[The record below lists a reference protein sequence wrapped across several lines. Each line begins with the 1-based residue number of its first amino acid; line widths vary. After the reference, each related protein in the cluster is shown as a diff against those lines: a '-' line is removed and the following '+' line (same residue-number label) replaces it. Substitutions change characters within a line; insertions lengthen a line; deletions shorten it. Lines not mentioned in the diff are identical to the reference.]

1 MTPESP
7 VARPAPAALLQ
18 QAQAHLDR
26 QDWTRAAPL
35 LEQALRSQPSDATLW
50 LALAQTRAKLGQQQA
65 ALDAAG
71 QALRLQ
77 AHNLPAALVAA
88 QAALSLQQQ
97 ALCIQLLQAQPGL
110 PQSNL
115 GQRLLGEAL
124 RRSGQPGDAVGA
136 LMQALALRPDDI
148 DAYLQLGFALQS
160 LQLQGEAA
168 ECFRT
173 VTLLS
178 PQAVMPRA
186 YLLHAEQHS
195 ARWAQFD
202 ADLLAMRQALA
213 AKPDDADD
221 EFCVPFAL
229 IGVPHS
235 PAELLKSARISSR
248 FLSRGLQPLPLPPR
262 AAQAAEGRRL
272 RIGYLSADFHEHAT
286 AALLVELLESRD
298 RERFEVLLFSHGRD
312 DGSPLR
318 ARIAA
323 ACERFIDVSTLDL
336 PGTAAAIRAAEVD
349 ILVELKG
356 HTADSRLAA
365 LACRPAPVQV
375 AWLGF
380 PGPCGLDAVDYIIGD
395 PVVTPLSHASHYS
408 EQVAQLPR
416 CYQPNDGRRAR
427 LAPPPRATLGLPE
440 DALVLLSAN
449 QVYKLTPALFDAWMQ
464 ILQHLPEAVLWQ
476 LSGGEQTDAR
486 LRAEAQARGI
496 AAERLVFAPKVA
508 MAEHLQRLGAADLA
522 LDSWPCNGHTTTSD
536 ALSAGVPVVTLMGEG
551 FSERVA
557 ASLLHAAGL
566 DSLVCHDVASYVDTA
581 CRLGR
586 DAPARQRLRE
596 RLPEALGPLFD
607 APRLARE
614 LEALYLRMWQRAVA
628 GLQPAALPAESAA
641 QPALSE

>member
-1 MTPESP
+1 MKPERP

-18 QAQAHLDR
+18 QAQAQLDR

-35 LEQALRSQPSDATLW
+35 LEQALQSQPADATLW

-65 ALDAAG
+65 ALEAAR
-71 QALRLQ
+71 QALSLQ

-88 QAALSLQQQ
+88 QAALILQQH

-173 VTLLS
+173 VTMLS

-195 ARWAQFD
+195 ARWQQFD
-202 ADLLAMRQALA
+202 ADRLALREALA
-213 AKPDDADD
+213 AKPDEAAD

-248 FLSRGLQPLPLPPR
+248 FLSRGLQPLPPR
-262 AAQAAEGRRL
+262 AAQPAEGRRL
-272 RIGYLSADFHEHAT
+272 RIGYLSADFYEHAT
-286 AALLVELLESRD
+286 AALLVQLLESRD

-336 PGTAAAIRAAEVD
+336 PGTAAVIRAAEVD

-395 PVVTPLSHASHYS
+395 PIVTPLSHASHYS
-408 EQVAQLPR
+408 EQIAQLPR

-427 LAPPPRATLGLPE
+427 LAPPPRATLGLP
-440 DALVLLSAN
+440 DNALVLLSAN

-464 ILQHLPEAVLWQ
+464 ILQQLPEAVLWQ
-476 LSGGEQTDAR
+476 LSGGEQADAR

-496 AAERLVFAPKVA
+496 AAERLVFAPKVP

-536 ALSAGVPVVTLMGEG
+536 ALSAGVPVLTLRGEG

-557 ASLLHAAGL
+557 ASLLHTADL
-566 DSLVCHDVASYVDTA
+566 DALICHDVASYIDTA

-586 DAPARQRLRE
+586 DEQARLSLRA
-596 RLPEALGPLFD
+596 RLPEAIAPLFD
-607 APRLARE
+607 APRLSRE
-614 LEALYLRMWQRAVA
+614 LEALYQRMWQRAVA
-628 GLQPAALPAESAA
+628 GLPPAALPAETA
-641 QPALSE
+641 

>member
-1 MTPESP
+1 MKP
-7 VARPAPAALLQ
+7 ARPMAHTAPSALLQ
-18 QAQAHLDR
+18 QAQQHLSR
-26 QDWTRAAPL
+26 QDWARAAPL
-35 LEQALRSQPSDATLW
+35 LEQALQRQADATLW
-50 LALAQTRAKLGQQQA
+50 LALAQTRAKLGQQRA
-65 ALDAAG
+65 SLDAAVA
-71 QALRLQ
+71 ALQ
-77 AHNLPAALVAA
+77 MQPENLPAALAAA
-88 QAALSLQQQ
+88 QAALALQQH
-97 ALCIQLLQAQPGL
+97 ALCIELLQSQPGL
-110 PQSNL
+110 AQSNP

-124 RRSGQPGDAVGA
+124 RRSGQPADAFGA
-136 LMQALALRPDDI
+136 LMHALALRPDDI
-148 DAYLQLGFALQS
+148 DAHQQLGFTLQALQM
-160 LQLQGEAA
+160 QGEAA

-195 ARWAQFD
+195 ARWLQHD
-202 ADLLAMRQALA
+202 SDLQALHQALA
-213 AKPDDADD
+213 AKPEGAAD

-248 FLSRGLQPLPLPPR
+248 FLSRGLQPLPPR
-262 AAQAAEGRRL
+262 AAQPANGCRL

-286 AALLVELLESRD
+286 AALLVEVLESRN
-298 RERFEVLLFSHGRD
+298 RERFEVLLFSHGPD
-312 DGSPLR
+312 DGSALR

-323 ACERFIDVSTLDL
+323 ACDRFIDISTLDL
-336 PGTAAAIRAAEVD
+336 HGTAQAIRTAEVD

-395 PVVTPLSHASHYS
+395 PIVTPLSHASHYG
-408 EQVAQLPR
+408 ERIAQLPR

-427 LAPPPRATLGLPE
+427 LAPPPRVTLGLPE

-464 ILQHLPEAVLWQ
+464 ILQQLPEAVLWQ
-476 LSGGEQTDAR
+476 LSGSEQADAR

-496 AAERLVFAPKVA
+496 AAERLVFAPKVP

-536 ALSAGVPVVTLMGEG
+536 ALSAGVPVLTLMGEG

-557 ASLLHAAGL
+557 ASLLHTAGL
-566 DSLVCHDVASYVDTA
+566 DELICQDVAGYIATA

-586 DAPARQRLRE
+586 DAQARAELRE
-596 RLPEALGPLFD
+596 RLPSALAPLLD
-607 APRLARE
+607 AARLARE
-614 LEALYLRMWQRAVA
+614 LEALYLRMWDRAAA
-628 GLQPAALPAESAA
+628 GLPPTALPAASAT
-641 QPALSE
+641 